1 MVEGASGAKAPRAAR
16 ARHCG
21 ENRRSD
27 REYDDGMRKP
37 PMTFDAILAALAV
50 LSTTAACS
58 RAEHAGAE
66 PASAT
71 PTTTATAT
79 ATATMAPGPAGSAAP
94 PAEPPAAPT
103 AAPSPTPTA
112 AAFVDAGTER
122 APNAKPKPGGK
133 GASAA
138 CGATGCSAEMRK
150 GGK

>member
-71 PTTTATAT
+71 PATT